1 MKTNVNAS
9 QPHAFA
15 MDIQN
20 KSKEELIID
29 LQELRHE
36 NNILKILG
44 LQLLWE

>member
-1 MKTNVNAS
+1 MKTNANAL
-9 QPHAFA
+9 QPQAFA
-15 MDIQN
+15 MDIQD